1 MFQCS
6 NDETKTNLTPGLRY
20 SEDPD
25 PARQGFDSQCL
36 CFVIRISSF
45 VIHSNFEFRHS
56 NFPHIMQAMPISPF
70 VANLRKKIGTD
81 TLFLPGINAIVLN
94 DCAER
99 SPGDAHGA
107 CQGD

>member
-1 MFQCS
+1 
-6 NDETKTNLTPGLRY
+6 
-20 SEDPD
+20 
-25 PARQGFDSQCL
+25 
-36 CFVIRISSF
+36 
-45 VIHSNFEFRHS
+45 
-56 NFPHIMQAMPISPF
+56 MQAMPISPF

-107 CQGD
+107 FQGD